1 MARAW
6 LETMDIVR
14 YLKVHF
20 SGEAFGQILLGM
32 LGITVSFIFVL
43 QIARG
48 LGLTCVGW
56 IFTDLVPLD
65 ANNGT
70 VRHLRHAG
78 TYFLSAHEVIMAAHL
93 QHLHPNP
100 CRLSPEGRFG
110 SKFVTVIVT
119 GDQNNQVS
127 EISIVTCLA
136 EIIC

>member
-1 MARAW
+1 MVLA
-6 LETMDIVR
+6 DIV
-14 YLKVHF
+14 HD
-20 SGEAFGQILLGM
+20 SAIL
-32 LGITVSFIFVL
+32 FHR
-43 QIARG
+43 QIAKG

-70 VRHLRHAG
+70 VRYLRHAG
-78 TYFLSAHEVIMAAHL
+78 TYFLSAHEVITAAHL

-119 GDQNNQVS
+119 GDQNNQAS
-127 EISIVTCLA
+127 DLFF
-136 EIIC
+136 IC